1 MKQAFVYMIRCEDNS
16 VYTGITK
23 DLKKRLT
30 QHYEQ
35 AKECAKYTKS
45 HRMTGVEAVFIAEN
59 WSEAARLEY
68 AIKKLPKQKKET
80 LIRKPHIVQEMFE
93 KQLGGCRFRVADPEI
108 YADIMDCQLNLQVT
122 GTSGPE

>member
-30 QHYEQ
+30 QHYDKT
-35 AKECAKYTKS
+35 KECARYTKS
-45 HRMTGVEAVFIAEN
+45 HQMTGVEAVFVAESR
-59 WSEAARLEY
+59 SEAARLEY

-80 LIRKPHIVQEMFE
+80 LIREPHIVQEMFE
-93 KQLGGCRFRVADPEI
+93 KQLGGCRFRVADPET
-108 YADIMDCQLNLQVT
+108 YTDILDRRVKLQVT
-122 GTSGPE
+122 GLERS